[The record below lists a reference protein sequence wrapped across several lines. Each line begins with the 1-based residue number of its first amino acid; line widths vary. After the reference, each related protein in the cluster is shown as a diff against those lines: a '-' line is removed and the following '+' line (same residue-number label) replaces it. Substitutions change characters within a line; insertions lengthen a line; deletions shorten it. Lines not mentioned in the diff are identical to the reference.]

1 MADQPEALR
10 RLRHDLANPL
20 AALLTETQL
29 LLLNESTLDPATVQ
43 GLREI
48 ESIARH
54 MRDLLDAS
62 RSAPGGPGEE
72 IA

>member
-1 MADQPEALR
+1 MADAPEAIR

-29 LLLNESTLDPATVQ
+29 LLLNEASLDPDTVN

-54 MRDLLDAS
+54 MRDMLAAS
-62 RSAPGGPGEE
+62 RSSSAAGENPS
-72 IA
+72 

>member
-1 MADQPEALR
+1 MAGEPIA

-29 LLLNESTLDPATVQ
+29 LLLNEATLDPDVVR

-48 ESIARH
+48 ESLARA
-54 MRDLLDAS
+54 MRDMLAAS
-62 RSAPGGPGEE
+62 RAAARPGDPK
-72 IA
+72 

>member
-1 MADQPEALR
+1 MAGDQIA

-29 LLLNESTLDPATVQ
+29 LLLNEATLDPDVVR

-48 ESIARH
+48 ETMARA
-54 MRDLLDAS
+54 MRDMLAAS
-62 RSAPGGPGEE
+62 RAADRPGDPK
-72 IA
+72 

>member
-1 MADQPEALR
+1 MADDPIR
-10 RLRHDLANPL
+10 RLRHDIANPL

-29 LLLNESTLDPATVQ
+29 LLLNEASLDPETVR

-54 MRDLLDAS
+54 MRDLLAQS
-62 RSAPGGPGEE
+62 RAESTAGDQTT
-72 IA
+72 

>member
-1 MADQPEALR
+1 MAGDQIG

-29 LLLNESTLDPATVQ
+29 LLLNEATLDPDVVR

-48 ESIARH
+48 ESLARA
-54 MRDLLDAS
+54 MRDMLAAS
-62 RSAPGGPGEE
+62 RAADRPGDPK
-72 IA
+72 

>member
-1 MADQPEALR
+1 MSDAPDALR

-29 LLLNESTLDPATVQ
+29 LLLNEATLDPETLR

-48 ESIARH
+48 EHLARA
-54 MRDLLDAS
+54 MRDMLAAS
-62 RSAPGGPGEE
+62 RADKGET
-72 IA
+72 A

>member
-1 MADQPEALR
+1 MAGDPIA

-29 LLLNESTLDPATVQ
+29 LLLNEATLDPDVVR

-48 ESIARH
+48 ETFARA
-54 MRDLLDAS
+54 MRDVLAAS
-62 RSAPGGPGEE
+62 RAADRPGDPK
-72 IA
+72 

>member
-1 MADQPEALR
+1 MADAPDAIR

-29 LLLNESTLDPATVQ
+29 LLLNEASLDPETVR

-54 MRDLLDAS
+54 MRDMLAATRGQPS
-62 RSAPGGPGEE
+62 GPGDQT
-72 IA
+72 A

>member
-1 MADQPEALR
+1 MADSPELIR

-29 LLLNESTLDPATVQ
+29 LLLNEASLDPETVR

-54 MRDLLDAS
+54 MRDVLAESRAAS
-62 RSAPGGPGEE
+62 NAGDQPS
-72 IA
+72 

>member
-1 MADQPEALR
+1 MAGDPIA

-29 LLLNESTLDPATVQ
+29 LLLNEATLDPDVLR

-48 ESIARH
+48 ESIART
-54 MRDLLDAS
+54 MRDMLAAS
-62 RSAPGGPGEE
+62 RAADRPGDPK
-72 IA
+72 

>member
-1 MADQPEALR
+1 MTDDPVR

-20 AALLTETQL
+20 AALLAETQL
-29 LLLNESTLDPATVQ
+29 LLLNEASIDPEVVR

-54 MRDLLDAS
+54 MRDVLAAS
-62 RSAPGGPGEE
+62 RASRQGEPSA
-72 IA
+72 

>member
-1 MADQPEALR
+1 MADDPDPIR
-10 RLRHDLANPL
+10 RLRHDLSNPL

-29 LLLNESTLDPATVQ
+29 LLLDEASLAPETVR

-54 MRDLLDAS
+54 MRDLLAAT
-62 RSAPGGPGEE
+62 RGAPPGPG
-72 IA
+72 ASSG